1 MKESATL
8 ELNQSI
14 TKTFLKTISAF
25 SNYDGGTIIFGID
38 DSGRVIGIDNIDD
51 ARLDIE
57 NRINDNIKPQPR
69 YEICTNEDEKTIQL
83 TIYEGNQKPYFCN
96 SKAYKRN
103 DTSTIEVDTTELTR
117 LILEGRNQTYEQLP
131 AQNQNLSF
139 TYLKQAFEQI
149 VHLSSFDQDTLIT
162 LNLLNTK
169 TGYNIAGLLLSDNN
183 DYPGIDISVF
193 GDNIN
198 IIKQRNILSGQSILK
213 SYFDA
218 VDAYKYEYQYEQIK
232 GTLRSRVELIPEEA
246 FREALANAV
255 THRLWDIPAHIRVAF
270 MKDHIS
276 ITSPGGL
283 HKDLKIEEYLNG
295 KISMLRNPILA
306 NVFYR
311 LGIIE
316 MYGTGIKRINDA
328 YQNSLKK
335 PIFEVSENLIEI
347 NLPVIETNTE
357 LTADQQKIYKILS
370 KSLPLSISQIL
381 EKTSLKKSKTR
392 SILNQLIEAGVITKT
407 GQGKA
412 TKYKLN

>member
-1 MKESATL
+1 M
-8 ELNQSI
+8 
-14 TKTFLKTISAF
+14 
-25 SNYDGGTIIFGID
+25 
-38 DSGRVIGIDNIDD
+38 
-51 ARLDIE
+51 
-57 NRINDNIKPQPR
+57 
-69 YEICTNEDEKTIQL
+69 
-83 TIYEGNQKPYFCN
+83 
-96 SKAYKRN
+96 
-103 DTSTIEVDTTELTR
+103 
-117 LILEGRNQTYEQLP
+117 
-131 AQNQNLSF
+131 
-139 TYLKQAFEQI
+139 
-149 VHLSSFDQDTLIT
+149 
-162 LNLLNTK
+162 
-169 TGYNIAGLLLSDNN
+169 
-183 DYPGIDISVF
+183 
-193 GDNIN
+193 
-198 IIKQRNILSGQSILK
+198 
-213 SYFDA
+213 
-218 VDAYKYEYQYEQIK
+218 DAYKYEYQYEQIK

-255 THRLWDIPAHIRVAF
+255 IHRLWDIPAHIRVAF

-283 HKDLKIEEYLNG
+283 LKDLKIEEYLNG
-295 KISMLRNPILA
+295 RISMLRNPILA

-347 NLPVIETNTE
+347 KLPVIETNTE

>member
-14 TKTFLKTISAF
+14 TKTFLKTVSAF

-51 ARLDIE
+51 AWLDIE
-57 NRINDNIKPQPR
+57 NLINDNIKPQPR

-83 TIYEGNQKPYFCN
+83 TVYEGNQKPYFYN

-149 VHLSSFDQDTLIT
+149 VHLSSFDQDILIT

-183 DYPGIDISVF
+183 DYPGIDIAVF

-198 IIKQRNILSGQSILK
+198 ITSIFL
-213 SYFDA
+213 
-218 VDAYKYEYQYEQIK
+218 
-232 GTLRSRVELIPEEA
+232 GRS
-246 FREALANAV
+246 F
-255 THRLWDIPAHIRVAF
+255 
-270 MKDHIS
+270 
-276 ITSPGGL
+276 
-283 HKDLKIEEYLNG
+283 
-295 KISMLRNPILA
+295 
-306 NVFYR
+306 
-311 LGIIE
+311 
-316 MYGTGIKRINDA
+316 
-328 YQNSLKK
+328 
-335 PIFEVSENLIEI
+335 
-347 NLPVIETNTE
+347 
-357 LTADQQKIYKILS
+357 
-370 KSLPLSISQIL
+370 
-381 EKTSLKKSKTR
+381 
-392 SILNQLIEAGVITKT
+392 
-407 GQGKA
+407 
-412 TKYKLN
+412 

>member
-14 TKTFLKTISAF
+14 TKTFLKTVSAF

-57 NRINDNIKPQPR
+57 NHINDNIKPQPR

-83 TIYEGNQKPYFCN
+83 TIYEGNQKPYFYN

-169 TGYNIAGLLLSDNN
+169 TGYNIAGL
-183 DYPGIDISVF
+183 SV
-193 GDNIN
+193 
-198 IIKQRNILSGQSILK
+198 
-213 SYFDA
+213 
-218 VDAYKYEYQYEQIK
+218 
-232 GTLRSRVELIPEEA
+232 
-246 FREALANAV
+246 
-255 THRLWDIPAHIRVAF
+255 
-270 MKDHIS
+270 
-276 ITSPGGL
+276 
-283 HKDLKIEEYLNG
+283 
-295 KISMLRNPILA
+295 
-306 NVFYR
+306 
-311 LGIIE
+311 
-316 MYGTGIKRINDA
+316 
-328 YQNSLKK
+328 
-335 PIFEVSENLIEI
+335 
-347 NLPVIETNTE
+347 
-357 LTADQQKIYKILS
+357 
-370 KSLPLSISQIL
+370 
-381 EKTSLKKSKTR
+381 
-392 SILNQLIEAGVITKT
+392 
-407 GQGKA
+407 
-412 TKYKLN
+412 